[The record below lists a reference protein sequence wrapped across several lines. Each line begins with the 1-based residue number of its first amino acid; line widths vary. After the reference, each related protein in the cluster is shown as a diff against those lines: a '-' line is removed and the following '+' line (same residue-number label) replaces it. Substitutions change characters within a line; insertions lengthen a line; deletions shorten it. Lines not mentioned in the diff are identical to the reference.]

1 MRKRLRIAFWC
12 VLLGTP
18 ALLKA
23 ADFLSTRP
31 AAQGVGVRLV
41 TVNVDTRP
49 LQVAQALQPLRPDI
63 VFMQETAVP
72 CAEAGRVLGLLVK
85 DGSDQCLLSRWP
97 PTPKPVAWP
106 GPWQP
111 PQMMVADHPVYG
123 PLVLV
128 NVRLALP
135 HTIAALSGNAW
146 YTGAQR
152 RNQFAAL
159 RRLVAAERRVVVC
172 GDLNALPVE
181 VDLDS
186 RFQDMWSRPTY
197 GGTFPFWLPAARIDQ
212 CWATSDL
219 EATTSRTEAV
229 PSDHRAVVVEFRD
242 AAGK

>member
-12 VLLGTP
+12 VLLSAP
-18 ALLKA
+18 AVLKV
-23 ADFLSTRP
+23 ADFLSSRP

-72 CAEAGRVLGLLVK
+72 CAEAGRVLGLLAK

-97 PTPKPVAWP
+97 LTTKPVAWP

-111 PQMMVADHPVYG
+111 PQLMVVDHPAYG
-123 PLVLV
+123 QLVLV
-128 NVRLALP
+128 NARLALP

-152 RNQFAAL
+152 RNQYAAL
-159 RRLVAAERRVVVC
+159 RRLLAAEQRVVVC

-186 RFQDMWSRPTY
+186 RFQDMWSRFTY
-197 GGTFPFWLPAARIDQ
+197 GGTFPVWLPAARIDQ

-219 EATTSRTEAV
+219 VVTASWTQAV
-229 PSDHRAVVVEFRD
+229 PSDHRAVVVDFRD
-242 AAGK
+242 AGGR